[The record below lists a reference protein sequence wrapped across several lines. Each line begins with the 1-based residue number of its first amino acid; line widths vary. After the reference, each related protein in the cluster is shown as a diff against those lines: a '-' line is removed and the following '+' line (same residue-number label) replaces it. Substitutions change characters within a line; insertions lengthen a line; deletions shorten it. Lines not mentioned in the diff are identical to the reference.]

1 MEKSTRSILW
11 IWALSTVIG
20 IGAHLLLR
28 QRFGR
33 EIAVGIGFF
42 IYAAVAWPG
51 FRILARRNGHG
62 LSPVLYFSA
71 SGLAAVAM
79 AMV

>member
-1 MEKSTRSILW
+1 MKTTTRSILW
-11 IWALSTVIG
+11 IWALSAVIG

-33 EIAVGIGFF
+33 EIAVGVGFF

-51 FRILARRNGHG
+51 FRILARQNGHG
-62 LSPVLYFSA
+62 LSPLLYFSA
-71 SGLAAVAM
+71 SGVAAVVM
-79 AMV
+79 AIS